1 MRRQFF
7 LIPVLLIVLISSCTT
22 YIEEP
27 YLDLEGTYRVEEYSY
42 YYDEYFGYS
51 IYVEQPYLTGPDN
64 IIYIEN
70 FYNSGIIVEA
80 YLNGSRISIPYQ
92 EIGHFDIEGSG
103 YLDGGHIYIDA
114 TVWEHTSHV
123 VIRDDIE
130 ITAY

>member
-1 MRRQFF
+1 MRRLLF
-7 LIPVLLIVLISSCTT
+7 LIPVFLLVLISSCTT

-27 YLDLEGTYRVEEYSY
+27 YYDLEGTYRVEEYSY
-42 YYDEYFGYS
+42 YYDEFFGYS
-51 IYVEQPYLTGPDN
+51 IYVEQPYLSGPDN

-92 EIGHFDIEGSG
+92 EIGQFDIEGSG
-103 YLDGGHIYIDA
+103 YLDGGHIHIEA
-114 TVWEHTSHV
+114 TVWEHTSHA